1 MMKKAILFELKRG
14 FRSSGFLV
22 SCLIGVAICILDL
35 VVFCKVF
42 WLDLNE
48 KIVLQVWIGTDYQL
62 AFNNLYYVLLPI
74 LAALPFG
81 ASYYQDL
88 KTGYV
93 KNVCI
98 KISRKEYFAAKSIA
112 TFLSAQVAVMMPLL
126 FNLILSMGIVP
137 LRVPEKLTF
146 LNAGILDRSLFAKI
160 FYTTPLLYCILFIL
174 LDGLFA
180 GILSL
185 YSICIAEWVE
195 SAFSAIATPFV
206 VYIISGVAL
215 MGDENGNWS
224 VMEMVNPMQRC
235 TSRIEQLLIC
245 IVGGI
250 VIAAIG
256 IILKG
261 RKKDFL

>member
-1 MMKKAILFELKRG
+1 MKNAILFECKRG
-14 FRSSGFLV
+14 FQSRGFQV
-22 SCLIGVAICILDL
+22 SCLIGFCICILDL
-35 VVFCKVF
+35 FVFCKMF
-42 WLDLNE
+42 SQDLSE

-62 AFNNLYYVLLPI
+62 AFNNLYYVLFPI

-93 KNVCI
+93 KNLCI

-112 TFLSAQVAVMMPLL
+112 VFLTAQAAVIMPLL
-126 FNLILSMGIVP
+126 FNLILCMGIVP
-137 LRVPEKLTF
+137 MRAPEKLTF
-146 LNAGILDRSLFAKI
+146 MNAGILDRNLFADI
-160 FYTTPLLYCILFIL
+160 FYTSPILYCVLFIL

-185 YSICIAEWVE
+185 YSICIAEWVD
-195 SAFSAIATPFV
+195 SAFSAIVTPFA
-206 VYIISGVAL
+206 VYILSGVAL
-215 MGDENGNWS
+215 MGDGNGNWS
-224 VMEMVNPMQRC
+224 LMEMVNPLQRC
-235 TSRIEQLLIC
+235 TTRVVQLLIC
-245 IVGGI
+245 MTGGI
-250 VIAAIG
+250 AIAAIG